1 MTSHIISAILTLVFI
16 EIGVIEIY
24 LFRKLTG
31 HEERFIELSIEYIA
45 AYTKGLFPA
54 AIGAM
59 FIAFVIWF
67 IGWETW
73 QPTTTAMR
81 VIMCGMDKLDLMLIV
96 ILSINFG
103 YLLSGAILMCGGK
116 RKWTSSPQN
125 VKTMRYDLIANILSS
140 ASMPE

>member
-1 MTSHIISAILTLVFI
+1 MTSHIISAILPLVFI
-16 EIGVIEIY
+16 EIGVIAIY

-67 IGWETW
+67 IG
-73 QPTTTAMR
+73 
-81 VIMCGMDKLDLMLIV
+81 
-96 ILSINFG
+96 
-103 YLLSGAILMCGGK
+103 
-116 RKWTSSPQN
+116 
-125 VKTMRYDLIANILSS
+125 
-140 ASMPE
+140 

>member
-16 EIGVIEIY
+16 EIGVIAIY

-45 AYTKGLFPA
+45 ACTKGLFPA

-67 IGWETW
+67 IG
-73 QPTTTAMR
+73 
-81 VIMCGMDKLDLMLIV
+81 
-96 ILSINFG
+96 
-103 YLLSGAILMCGGK
+103 
-116 RKWTSSPQN
+116 
-125 VKTMRYDLIANILSS
+125 
-140 ASMPE
+140 

>member
-16 EIGVIEIY
+16 EIGVIAIY
-24 LFRKLTG
+24 LFRKG

-67 IGWETW
+67 IG
-73 QPTTTAMR
+73 
-81 VIMCGMDKLDLMLIV
+81 
-96 ILSINFG
+96 
-103 YLLSGAILMCGGK
+103 
-116 RKWTSSPQN
+116 
-125 VKTMRYDLIANILSS
+125 
-140 ASMPE
+140 

>member
-1 MTSHIISAILTLVFI
+1 VFI
-16 EIGVIEIY
+16 EIGVIAIY

-67 IGWETW
+67 IG
-73 QPTTTAMR
+73 
-81 VIMCGMDKLDLMLIV
+81 
-96 ILSINFG
+96 
-103 YLLSGAILMCGGK
+103 
-116 RKWTSSPQN
+116 
-125 VKTMRYDLIANILSS
+125 
-140 ASMPE
+140 

>member
-1 MTSHIISAILTLVFI
+1 MVVVAGALVINDQPYHQRHSDPCFI
-16 EIGVIEIY
+16 EIGVIAIY

-67 IGWETW
+67 IG
-73 QPTTTAMR
+73 
-81 VIMCGMDKLDLMLIV
+81 
-96 ILSINFG
+96 
-103 YLLSGAILMCGGK
+103 
-116 RKWTSSPQN
+116 
-125 VKTMRYDLIANILSS
+125 
-140 ASMPE
+140 